1 MPARRRASRPTSRSS
16 MPAWPNSSLACS
28 VSLTT
33 GLDIRTILATLPSCS
48 SRQLFCFSLFF
59 RVRSHSAKIYGS
71 NVRNDPETIAEVYL
85 RISNDYFDSPDLRV
99 QWLRNLAEFQV
110 NVNHAHTHTHT
121 HTHTQHC
128 TRRFLLVAMFFFL
141 TIAVL
146 LATSKAT
153 RRRPPSVSC
162 TLPRSWWNISS
173 PRANSRYR
181 FHPHARSLP
190 VVPTH
195 RAAHSI
201 GV

>member
-1 MPARRRASRPTSRSS
+1 MRARRRASRPTSRSS
-16 MPAWPNSSLACS
+16 MPAWPNSSPACS

-33 GLDIRTILATLPSCS
+33 GLDIRTIFATLPSCS
-48 SRQLFCFSLFF
+48 SRQLFFSLFLSF
-59 RVRSHSAKIYGS
+59 LSCAVSQRQ
-71 NVRNDPETIAEVYL
+71 
-85 RISNDYFDSPDLRV
+85 DLRE
-99 QWLRNLAEFQV
+99 QRAQRSRDHCRSLPPNLERLLRLARLARAVAPQFGRVPSQRKPH
-110 NVNHAHTHTHT
+110 NTHTHNT
-121 HTHTQHC
+121 AR

-141 TIAVL
+141 TIAVS

-181 FHPHARSLP
+181 SHPHARSLF

>member
-1 MPARRRASRPTSRSS
+1 MRARRRASRPTSRSS
-16 MPAWPNSSLACS
+16 MPAWPNSSPACS

-33 GLDIRTILATLPSCS
+33 GLDIRTIFATLPSCS
-48 SRQLFCFSLFF
+48 SRQLFCFSLSF

-110 NVNHAHTHTHT
+110 NVNHTHTHT
-121 HTHTQHC
+121 HNTAR

-141 TIAVL
+141 TIAVS

-181 FHPHARSLP
+181 SHPHARSLF